1 MPPLKVKKYCR
12 FFAIVFMAW
21 LVACCGSDLCAQKP
35 SEIYREAGQCGA
47 IGGRNYSVGRF
58 DRGLPYFQRAM
69 ELFMSVKDTAKIIEC
84 CQSLGVGFQMINQ
97 SDSSLYYYNRALDLS
112 EKSKDAHNL
121 ASCYLWLGTEAYN
134 RAFGNLAKE
143 YYEKILPLDS
153 VVDDDGLFSQAY
165 CRLGLVYVDYA
176 DSSES
181 KAYIQKAYD
190 YTKES
195 LRLQEK
201 SNFTS
206 VSGLDA
212 KVGLSMVYIYMAK
225 FYNEPLYADSCIHY
239 YNLSLKSEGFGNFS
253 HAISSQV
260 YVKYLT
266 YIGKYK
272 EALDFMQD
280 ESSFFNQSKIHAFAY
295 HMNISSLYER
305 LGDYKEALNHCR
317 IANELQRQINSE
329 RNTRAVA
336 KAEAEKSTAIEHANY
351 EAAEAER
358 KQLSTLI
365 VALVLIMTLGTILIL
380 VLFRM
385 ARTQKRSNKELSEIN
400 TQLNSQK
407 DEIAA
412 QKDVII
418 SQMKEV
424 EEVNDKLFSSIDYAR
439 RIQRATI
446 PSLSDI
452 RKLFPDS
459 FLFFNPRDM
468 VSGDFY
474 RAVRCGRYSVMVIAD
489 CTGHGIP
496 GAFLSMLG
504 ISGLKEYCSTEEDA
518 ANPGM
523 VLDKMRKFIKSS
535 LSSREAGFLD
545 DGMDMTFCSFDMEGM
560 KLHYATANQVA
571 YIVRY
576 GKIIKLKGDNMP
588 IGYYVREKEHFMTLT
603 TDLMKGDMLY
613 MFSDGIQDQIGGPKQ
628 KRFMRERLLNLLSEI
643 AMESC
648 EDQYEILEDKILE
661 WKGDNIQV
669 DDMTLIGIRV

>member
-1 MPPLKVKKYCR
+1 MPPLRVKKYCR
-12 FFAIVFMAW
+12 FLAIVVMVW
-21 LVACCGSDLCAQKP
+21 LVACCGGDLCAQKP
-35 SEIYREAGQCGA
+35 DDVYREAGQCCA
-47 IGGRNYSVGRF
+47 IGGRNYTEGRF
-58 DRGLPYFQRAM
+58 DYGIPYFQRAL
-69 ELFMSVKDTAKIIEC
+69 ELFISVNDTARIIEC
-84 CQSLGVGFQMINQ
+84 YQTLGVGFQMINQ
-97 SDSSLYYYNRALDLS
+97 SDSSLYFYNKALDLS
-112 EKSKDAHNL
+112 EKSDDAHNL

-134 RAFGNLAKE
+134 RAFGNLAEE
-143 YYEKILPLDS
+143 YYQKILPLDTE
-153 VVDDDGLFSQAY
+153 VDDDGLFSQTY

-181 KAYIQKAYD
+181 TSYIQKAYN
-190 YTKES
+190 YMKEA

-201 SNFTS
+201 SNYS
-206 VSGLDA
+206 VVSGVDA
-212 KVGLSMVYIYMAK
+212 KVGLSMVYIYKARLL
-225 FYNEPLYADSCIHY
+225 NDPQYADSCLYY
-239 YNLSLKSEGFGNFS
+239 YNLSRKSEGFGNFS
-253 HAISSQV
+253 HALASQV

-266 YIGKYK
+266 YVGKFK

-280 ESSFFNQSKIHAFAY
+280 ESTFFNQSKIHALAY
-295 HMNISSLYER
+295 HLNISALYER
-305 LGDYKEALNHCR
+305 IGDYKEALNHCR

-329 RNTRAVA
+329 GNTRAIA
-336 KAEAEKSTAIEHANY
+336 KAEAEKATAIEHANY
-351 EAAEAER
+351 ETAEAER
-358 KQLSTLI
+358 KQLGTTIL
-365 VALVLIMTLGTILIL
+365 ALVLVMSLGTILII
-380 VLFRM
+380 VLFRT
-385 ARTQKRSNKELSEIN
+385 ARSQKRSNKELSEKNSI
-400 TQLNSQK
+400 LNSQK
-407 DEIAA
+407 DEIAT

-474 RAVRCGRYSVMVIAD
+474 RAVRCGRYLVMVIAD

-518 ANPGM
+518 ANPGE
-523 VLDKMRKFIKSS
+523 VLDKMRTFIKSS
-535 LSSREAGFLD
+535 LSSRDASFLD
-545 DGMDMTFCSFDMEGM
+545 DGMDMTFCSFDMENLT
-560 KLHYATANQVA
+560 LHYATANQVA
-571 YIVRY
+571 YIIRN
-576 GKIIKLKGDNMP
+576 GEIIKLKGDNMP
-588 IGYYVREKEHFMTLT
+588 IGYYVREKEHFRTLT
-603 TDLMKGDMLY
+603 TKLMKGDMLY
-613 MFSDGIQDQIGGPKQ
+613 MFSDGIQDQIGGPKR
-628 KRFMRERLLNLLSEI
+628 KRFMRERLLNLLSDI
-643 AMESC
+643 ALESC